1 MKTHVVIMA
10 GGVGSRLFPLSTP
23 EHPKQFCDL
32 LECGKSMIRLTWER
46 FLRVDPEAEFWVV
59 TSAQYGHFV
68 REQLPSVP
76 EDHILLEPA
85 ARNTAPCIAYASAK
99 IAASCPSANAPSCH
113 SANAPSCPSGAP
125 SLCHSDQAKRAEES
139 PSANIV
145 VTPADA
151 YVPDADAFAVTLRE
165 ALAFTASRD
174 ALVCVGIAPTRPETG
189 YGYIHA
195 PAASHCHSERSEGI
209 SSVVKVEAFKEKPD
223 LATAERYLAAGG
235 YFWNAGLFVWNVAT
249 ILAELRTYAP
259 SICAVMDRL
268 APSFGTPAEPAALSE
283 LFPTCEKISI
293 DYAVMEKSAK
303 VHMIPGRWAWSDL
316 GSFAALAQITGKDYS
331 SLQ

>member
-10 GGVGSRLFPLSTP
+10 GGVGSRLYPLSTP

-99 IAASCPSANAPSCH
+99 IAASCPSASAPSCH
-113 SANAPSCPSGAP
+113 SANAP

-151 YVPDADAFAVTLRE
+151 YVPDADAFAATLRE

-195 PAASHCHSERSEGI
+195 PAASLCHSERSEGI
-209 SSVVKVEAFKEKPD
+209 FTSCTRRPLSRSERRRCSS
-223 LATAERYLAAGG
+223 RGRSRS
-235 YFWNAGLFVWNVAT
+235 
-249 ILAELRTYAP
+249 LRRRR
-259 SICAVMDRL
+259 DR
-268 APSFGTPAEPAALSE
+268 GR
-283 LFPTCEKISI
+283 FPCRCCRRRRLC
-293 DYAVMEKSAK
+293 
-303 VHMIPGRWAWSDL
+303 PGNRGA
-316 GSFAALAQITGKDYS
+316 
-331 SLQ
+331 

>member
-99 IAASCPSANAPSCH
+99 IAASCPSASAPSCH
-113 SANAPSCPSGAP
+113 SANAP

-151 YVPDADAFAVTLRE
+151 YVPDADAFAATLRE

-195 PAASHCHSERSEGI
+195 PAASHCHS
-209 SSVVKVEAFKEKPD
+209 
-223 LATAERYLAAGG
+223 
-235 YFWNAGLFVWNVAT
+235 
-249 ILAELRTYAP
+249 
-259 SICAVMDRL
+259 
-268 APSFGTPAEPAALSE
+268 
-283 LFPTCEKISI
+283 
-293 DYAVMEKSAK
+293 
-303 VHMIPGRWAWSDL
+303 
-316 GSFAALAQITGKDYS
+316 
-331 SLQ
+331 

>member
-10 GGVGSRLFPLSTP
+10 GGVGSRLYPLSTP

-99 IAASCPSANAPSCH
+99 IAASCPSASAPSCH
-113 SANAPSCPSGAP
+113 SANAP

-151 YVPDADAFAVTLRE
+151 YVPDADAFATTLRE

-195 PAASHCHSERSEGI
+195 PAASLCHSERSEGI

-235 YFWNAGLFVWNVAT
+235 YFWNAGIFVWNVAT

-268 APSFGTPAEPAALSE
+268 APSFGTPEEAAALSE